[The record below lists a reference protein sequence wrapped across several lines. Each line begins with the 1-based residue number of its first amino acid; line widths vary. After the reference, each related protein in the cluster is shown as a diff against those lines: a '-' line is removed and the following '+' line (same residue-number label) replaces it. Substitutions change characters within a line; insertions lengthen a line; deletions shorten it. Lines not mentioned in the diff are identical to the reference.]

1 MAGAADRPRRAPV
14 ARETLRRALADTR
27 PPEDPSRGH
36 LIGARRELSP
46 ALARIAA
53 SPARPA
59 AVLLPL
65 LDRPSAKHGVSVLFT
80 ERADH
85 LRHHAGQVSFPGGGF
100 EHHEN
105 DPRSAALREAEEEI
119 GLLAT
124 QVEVLGYLLPQL
136 TVSGYAVTPVV
147 GWVSGDFRPRPDPAE
162 VASVFEVPLSHFL
175 DPGNLTYRER
185 EWEGACF
192 EVAEFRWQGH
202 LIWGATA
209 VMLLRLCESLDLNK
223 L

>member
-1 MAGAADRPRRAPV
+1 VAGAADRPRRGLI
-14 ARETLRRALADTR
+14 AREALRRVLADTR
-27 PPEDPSRGH
+27 PPEDPRRGH
-36 LIGARRELSP
+36 LIGARSALSP
-46 ALARIAA
+46 DLARIAA

-65 LDRPSAKHGVSVLFT
+65 LERPSAKHGVSVLFT

-100 EHHEN
+100 ERHEH
-105 DPRSAALREAEEEI
+105 DPGSAALREAEEEI
-119 GLLAT
+119 GLDAS
-124 QVEVLGYLLPQL
+124 QVEILGYLLPQL

-147 GWVSGDFRPRPDPAE
+147 GWVSGNFRPRPDPAE

-175 DPGNLTYRER
+175 DPANLTYRER
-185 EWEGACF
+185 EWQGACF
-192 EVAEFRWQGH
+192 EVAEFRWQRH

-209 VMLLRLCESLDLNK
+209 AMLLRLREAIDSKDN
-223 L
+223 